1 MENLKFTAII
11 QARYNSTRFRGKIL
25 KKINGLSILELLI
38 KRLYKSKE
46 LSSIIVAC
54 SKNKNDEKIIAICKK
69 LKIRYFRG
77 SEQNVLNRYYLAAKK
92 FKIENIV
99 RITSDC
105 PLLDP
110 LVVDNLIKKF
120 KTRKNIGYAANTIIP
135 SYPDG
140 QDVEIFT
147 FKVLKEANFN
157 VKSMSDKEHVTPY
170 IIRSK
175 NIKKYNLSLK
185 KNYSK
190 LRITLDTAYDL
201 YIINKVL
208 SYFKNNIYV
217 NLDQILNLYEID
229 KNFFEKNSNKERNMD
244 ANLNLGQKM
253 WIRANNVFPGGT
265 MLFSKN
271 PDLYLPNKWPAYFS
285 KTKKCNIWDL
295 ENNKYIDLHLMGV
308 GTNILGYSNEKIDK
322 AVIKG
327 IKNGNMST
335 LNSLDEIIL
344 AEKLIDIHPW
354 SEMARF
360 TRSGGEANAVAI
372 RIARACSGKD
382 NIAICGYH
390 GWHDWYLSANLSSKS
405 NLNQHLI
412 KDLEISGVPKKLKN
426 TIFSFEYNNFKQL
439 EQIVNNNNIG
449 VIKMEV
455 ERNEVPKNNFLKQ
468 VRELANKK
476 NIVLIFD
483 ECTSGFRKN
492 FGGLHLLY
500 NVNPDILILGKAL
513 GNGYA
518 INAILGK
525 RNVMEHSKKTF
536 ISSTFWTER
545 IGPIAANKTLEIMA
559 KLQSWEIITK
569 IGKKIKKNWRTI
581 SNNHSIKLNIYG
593 LDALARFDFNSKN
606 NQLYKTFLS
615 QEMLKKKFLASNTI
629 YSCIYHNDKI
639 LNEYFEHLDEIFK
652 KIKDC
657 EKGII
662 DINDILETNQIKSGI
677 RA

>member
-11 QARYNSTRFRGKIL
+11 QARFNSTRFRGKIL

-38 KRLYKSKE
+38 KRLSRSKE

-54 SKNKNDEKIIAICKK
+54 SKNKNDQKIISICKK
-69 LKIRYFRG
+69 LKVRYFMG
-77 SEQNVLNRYYLAAKK
+77 SEKDVLNRYYLAAKK
-92 FKIENIV
+92 FKIKNIV

-105 PLLDP
+105 PLLDSE
-110 LVVDNLIKKF
+110 VVDNLIKQFRLK
-120 KTRKNIGYAANTIIP
+120 KNISYASNTIKP

-140 QDVEIFT
+140 QDVEIFDFET
-147 FKVLKEANFN
+147 LREANF
-157 VKSMSDKEHVTPY
+157 KAKYKSDKEHVTPY
-170 IIRSK
+170 ITRSK
-175 NIKKYNLSLK
+175 NIQKLNISLK
-185 KNYSK
+185 KNYSH
-190 LRITLDTAYDL
+190 LRITLDTVYDF
-201 YIINKVL
+201 YIIQKIL
-208 SYFKNNIYV
+208 RYFKNNIYV
-217 NLDQILNLYEID
+217 KLDQILNLYERD
-229 KNFFEKNSNKERNMD
+229 KGFFEQNSNMKR
-244 ANLNLGQKM
+244 NLNSNLNIGQKT
-253 WIRANNVFPGGT
+253 WIRAKNILPGGT

-308 GTNILGYSNEKIDK
+308 GTNILGYSNERVDK

-327 IKNGNMST
+327 LKNGNMSS

-344 AEKLIDIHPW
+344 AEKLIEIHPW
-354 SEMARF
+354 SEMVRF

-426 TIFSFEYNNFKQL
+426 TVFGFEYNNFKQL
-439 EQIVNNNNIG
+439 EQIVNNKNIG

-455 ERNEVPKNNFLKQ
+455 ERNEAPKNNFLKK
-468 VRELANKK
+468 VRDLADKK
-476 NIVLIFD
+476 NIILIFD

-500 NVNPDILILGKAL
+500 NINPDILILGKAL

-518 INAILGK
+518 INAVLGK
-525 RNVMEHSKKTF
+525 RNIMEYSKKTF

-545 IGPIAANKTLEIMA
+545 IGPIAANETLEIMR

-569 IGKKIKKNWRTI
+569 IGKKIKKNWRAI
-581 SNNHSIKLNIYG
+581 SNNHSLKLNIYG
-593 LDALARFDFNSKN
+593 LDALARFDFNSNN

-629 YSCIYHNDKI
+629 YSCIYHDDKI

-662 DINDILETNQIKSGI
+662 DINDILETNKIKSGI